1 MGCGSLC
8 VSIPTLGGPFDWDK
22 HLKDAKH
29 IYLNDLAEHRRIAN
43 EYRLSKGKGKLPPT
57 PEAVRRRRDEPSS
70 PMTDEGPDWG
80 KASSPMTDEEPGW
93 TDEWLTGEVEYQG
106 RVVEGLR

>member
-22 HLKDAKH
+22 HLKDEKQRY
-29 IYLNDLAEHRRIAN
+29 INDCAEHKRIAN

-57 PEAVRRRRDEPSS
+57 PEAVRRQREEP
-70 PMTDEGPDWG
+70 
-80 KASSPMTDEEPGW
+80 SSPMTDEEPGW
-93 TDEWLTGEVEYQG
+93 TDRWLEGEVEYQG
-106 RVVEGLR
+106 RRVQGLQ

>member
-22 HLKDAKH
+22 HLQGEKQGFF
-29 IYLNDLAEHRRIAN
+29 NDLAEHTRIAN

-57 PEAVRRRRDEPSS
+57 PHVVRRRRDEPSS
-70 PMTDEGPDWG
+70 PMTDE
-80 KASSPMTDEEPGW
+80 EPGR
-93 TDEWLTGEVEYQG
+93 TDRWLAGEVEHQG
-106 RVVEGLR
+106 RVVDVD